1 MFMRTF
7 LLILFL
13 GQALF
18 TSCSSDGNYS
28 HAPENA
34 YAAEGDYSD
43 EYSKDQP
50 AATTTAQP
58 GVTRQE
64 KPPQPPVLLRTANSR
79 MEVDDIQDKVQH
91 IESLLA
97 QKSGYVA
104 NLEWRNYGNQEEAQ
118 LNLRIPA
125 KHFDWLLDTVAALA
139 VEVNFQEVNTRDVT
153 EEYVDLQT
161 RLKTKK
167 AVRDRYEEILR
178 TKAETVEDILKTEEK
193 LRRLQEEI
201 EAKEGRLRYL
211 SQRAELSTISLQLY
225 EKYEATAGT
234 PWWQDFGDDI
244 GDSLA
249 FSLNMIKG
257 LFLGM
262 ISLWPVILLITW
274 LIWRRKKIWKRI
286 RPSSAS

>member
-1 MFMRTF
+1 MYMRTF
-7 LLILFL
+7 LLALLL
-13 GQALF
+13 GQALLI
-18 TSCSSDGNYS
+18 SCSSDGMYS
-28 HAPENA
+28 AAPENSSA
-34 YAAEGDYSD
+34 MEEDFIDDYSK
-43 EYSKDQP
+43 EQP
-50 AATTTAQP
+50 ASTPQD
-58 GVTRQE
+58 REQQE
-64 KPPQPPVLLRTANSR
+64 EPEQQLVLLRTANSR

-118 LNLRIPA
+118 LSLRIPA
-125 KHFDWLLDTVAALA
+125 KHFDWLLDTIAGLA
-139 VEVNFQEVNTRDVT
+139 VKVNYQEVTTRDVT

-211 SQRAELSTISLQLY
+211 TQRAEFSTISLQLY
-225 EKYEATAGT
+225 EPYEEVAGT

-244 GDSLA
+244 GNSLA
-249 FSLNMIKG
+249 FSLNLIKG
-257 LFLGM
+257 LFLGLL
-262 ISLWPVILLITW
+262 SLWPILLILGL
-274 LIWRRKKIWKRI
+274 LIWRRKKIWRRL
-286 RPSSAS
+286 RPNTAD

>member
-1 MFMRTF
+1 MYMRTF
-7 LLILFL
+7 LVALLL
-13 GQALF
+13 GQTLLI
-18 TSCSSDGNYS
+18 SCSSDGMYS
-28 HAPENA
+28 AAPENA
-34 YAAEGDYSD
+34 YDMEDDFAE
-43 EYSKDQP
+43 EYSKDQ
-50 AATTTAQP
+50 ATTTAQADASEEEP
-58 GVTRQE
+58 LQ
-64 KPPQPPVLLRTANSR
+64 QPVLLRTANSR
-79 MEVDDIQDKVQH
+79 MEVENIQGKVQH

-125 KHFDWLLDTVAALA
+125 RHFDWLLDTVASLA
-139 VEVNFQEVNTRDVT
+139 VEVNFQEINTRDVT

-193 LRRLQEEI
+193 LRHIQEEI

-225 EKYEATAGT
+225 EVHEESAGT
-234 PWWQDFGDDI
+234 PWWQDFGEDI
-244 GDSLA
+244 GNSLA
-249 FSLNMIKG
+249 FSLNLIKQ
-257 LFLGM
+257 LFLGLL
-262 ISLWPVILLITW
+262 SLWPILLIIAL
-274 LIWRRKKIWKRI
+274 LIWRRKKIWRKI
-286 RPSSAS
+286 RPSSAE